1 MTFAGRR
8 QMHARC
14 CSTADLP
21 KCRVNTRRT
30 GVGEQEGEQ
39 RSRVDLQHGA
49 VFAIQPLHTNTVLS
63 VLNPQAGG
71 LLHIFGSVPS
81 TSCVPCTSML
91 ATDSLLVCWLLTH
104 SFDCSQAYS
113 RLQQTAVSKVQPF
126 LRGSCRHQ
134 VLHSVGVATDTF
146 ALSHQ
151 NPRSPKRSK
160 QSFWA
165 PWYGEG
171 CGP

>member
-1 MTFAGRR
+1 MQCKHAKDWGRR
-8 QMHARC
+8 
-14 CSTADLP
+14 TEG
-21 KCRVNTRRT
+21 RT
-30 GVGEQEGEQ
+30 GKSGGTPAWCCICNT
-39 RSRVDLQHGA
+39 A
-49 VFAIQPLHTNTVLS
+49 VTHKHTVLS

-71 LLHIFGSVPS
+71 FLHIFGSVPS

-165 PWYGEG
+165 FWYGES